1 MLSGRRFILPLFA
14 LLLSGCI
21 DYGMPE
27 LEPFDRSGSDG
38 VFILNEG
45 NFMYGNASLSYYDI
59 DRDECLNDIFYRA
72 NGARLG
78 DVAQSMT
85 IRGETGYVV
94 VNNSGVI
101 YAVDISTFAVKSVIR
116 GLVSPRYI
124 HFVDDGRAYVTDLY
138 SGKIAVVDMSDG
150 SISGH
155 IDTGGHAST
164 ERMAQSGHLVFVCC
178 WSYDDSVLAV
188 DTESDSVVGE
198 IRVGRQPNSIVS
210 DRDGNIWCLCDGGTS
225 ADAVGSLWRI
235 DPSTLQAEMAHV
247 FGVGDA
253 PSELCTDAGG
263 DFLYFL
269 NRAVWRV
276 DVGDAFGHFPAEPL
290 IPDIGTMY
298 YGLGVDPQS
307 GDIYVADAVDYVQ
320 EGTVYRYSASGVELA
335 RFRTGIN
342 PGAFCFKHVE

>member
-1 MLSGRRFILPLFA
+1 MGTLLRSIFPMLALLFA
-14 LLLSGCI
+14 GCI

-27 LEPFDRSGSDG
+27 LEGFDRSDSEG

-59 DRDECLNDIFYRA
+59 SGGECLNDIFYRA

-85 IRGETGYVV
+85 VRGDTGYVV

-116 GLVSPRYI
+116 GLVSPRYM
-124 HFVDDGRAYVTDLY
+124 HFVDADRAYVTDLY
-138 SGKIAVVDMSDG
+138 SGNIAVVDVTSG
-150 SISGH
+150 SVSGH
-155 IDTGGHAST
+155 IDTGGHKST
-164 ERMAQSGHLVFVCC
+164 ERMAQWGDLVFVCC
-178 WSYDDSVLAV
+178 WSYGSSVLVV
-188 DTESDSVVGE
+188 DTGSDSVAGE
-198 IRVGRQPNSIVS
+198 IEVGRQPNSIVT
-210 DRDGNIWCLCDGGTS
+210 DRNGYLWCLCDGGTS

-235 DPSTLQAEMAHV
+235 DPRGMRAELVHR
-247 FGVGDA
+247 FGAGDS
-253 PSELCTDAGG
+253 PSELCTDADGG
-263 DFLYFL
+263 TLYFL
-269 NRAVWRV
+269 NRGVWRADV
-276 DVGDAFGHFPAEPL
+276 DAVMEEFPAEPV

-298 YGLGVDPQS
+298 YGLGVDPRN

-320 EGTVYRYSASGVELA
+320 EGTVYRYSASGEELA

-342 PGAFCFKHVE
+342 PGAFCFKRKE